1 MSGHSKWSTI
11 KHQKEVT
18 DQARGKLFGKLSKAI
33 SVAIKTGGGVDPDT
47 NYKLRVAIDV
57 AKASNMPKVNIERIL
72 SKKGEGGQFEEVS
85 YEGFGPEGIVVI
97 ALAATDN
104 RNRTSQEIKGI
115 FDRAGGHL
123 AGPGAVSYNF
133 SPRAIML
140 VKKENDTEGQMLKLI
155 DLQVEEIEETEDG
168 IEVSVSPSKLG
179 GIREKIENMG
189 FSLISTEL
197 TQEPK
202 SYQTIE
208 DESKATRVL
217 NFLDSLSEHDDI
229 QKVFAN
235 VDIPENTLKK
245 MGAN

>member
-11 KHQKEVT
+11 KHQKEAT
-18 DQARGKLFGKLSKAI
+18 DQARGKLFSKLSKAI

-47 NYKLRVAIDV
+47 NYKLRIAIDV
-57 AKASNMPKVNIERIL
+57 AKASNMPKANIERIL
-72 SKKGEGGQFEEVS
+72 AKKGEEGQLEEIS

-133 SPRAIML
+133 SPRALIL
-140 VKKENDTEGQMLKLI
+140 VKRENDIEGQMLRLI
-155 DLQVEEIEETEDG
+155 DLQVEEIEEAEDG
-168 IEVSVSPSKLG
+168 IEVYVSPAQLRRT
-179 GIREKIENMG
+179 REKIENMG
-189 FSLISTEL
+189 FSVISTEL

-208 DESKATRVL
+208 DEAKATRVL
-217 NFLDSLSEHDDI
+217 KFLDSLSEHDDI

-235 VDIPENTLKK
+235 VDIPEKTLKK
-245 MGAN
+245 VGVN